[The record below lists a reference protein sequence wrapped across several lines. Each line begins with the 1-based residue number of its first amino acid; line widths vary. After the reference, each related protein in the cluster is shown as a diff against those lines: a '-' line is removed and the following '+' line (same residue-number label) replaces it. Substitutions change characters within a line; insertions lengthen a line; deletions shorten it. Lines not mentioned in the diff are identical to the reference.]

1 MATELA
7 DGVWWF
13 DLGRVNAYLYEAEDP
28 VLVDAGTP
36 GSAATLRD
44 GIEAAGYRV
53 ADVGHVL
60 VTHYDVD
67 HVGGLERLD
76 DAMDATVYAQPP
88 DVEHLRGASS
98 PSVTTLKG
106 ISQRFMGL
114 SVAAPDLTVEAI
126 EDGDEVAGLTA
137 YATPGHTAGHTAFVD
152 AQVGFLG
159 DLVVGDHGRLDFPPW
174 YLNRDTA
181 EVRESVRSLAER
193 TPAFEVAAPGHG
205 DPLPSNGHEA
215 LSALGAETA

>member
-13 DLGRVNAYLYEAEDP
+13 DLGRVNAYLYEAGEP

-36 GSAATLRD
+36 GSAAALRD
-44 GIEAAGYRV
+44 GIEAAGHRPE
-53 ADVGHVL
+53 DVGHVL

-76 DAMDATVYAQPP
+76 DAMDATVYARAPG
-88 DVEHLRGASS
+88 VEHLRGAAN

-114 SVAAPDLTVEAI
+114 SVAAPELPVESI
-126 EDGDEVAGLTA
+126 DDGDEVAGLTA

-152 AQVGFLG
+152 AQVAFLG
-159 DLVVGDHGRLDFPPW
+159 DLVVGDHGRLDVPPW
-174 YLNRDTA
+174 YLNRHTA
-181 EVRESVRSLAER
+181 AVRESVRSLAER
-193 TPAFEVAAPGHG
+193 TPPFEVAAPGHG
-205 DPLPSNGHEA
+205 DPLPADGHEA
-215 LSALGAETA
+215 LSALGAGTA